1 MLTTVVLISLAV
13 TLVSASSSS
22 SSSSNGGLRHVG
34 TKISRSSLVKYGSS
48 FYFWDK
54 EISGTFQHVTATCG
68 SIYVENDSSEEA
80 FEADNNGWRVCH
92 DAEYIAINAYQQA
105 QANSLHGLYFTG
117 LLEHLQDP
125 QETNGGAAIR
135 RSYGAIDFIVF
146 NNGVWQT
153 VAGPKFAKALA
164 ADVDRLDTEELAYYG
179 DILLDRTPGNEEPA
193 DFLLKA
199 YCCVGPQAK
208 GVGNDNF
215 INVALRY
222 QKK

>member
-13 TLVSASSSS
+13 TLISASSSSS

-54 EISGTFQHVTATCG
+54 QLEGTFQHVSATCG
-68 SIYVENDSSEEA
+68 SLYVENDSSEEA
-80 FEADNNGWRVCH
+80 FETDNNGWRVCH

-105 QANSLHGLYFTG
+105 QATSLDGLYFTG
-117 LLEHLQDP
+117 LVESLQKYTSP
-125 QETNGGAAIR
+125 RNR
-135 RSYGAIDFIVF
+135 RSYGSIDFIAF
-146 NNGVWQT
+146 NEGVWQT
-153 VAGPKFAKALA
+153 VAGH
-164 ADVDRLDTEELAYYG
+164 RLSKPIAQDQDSIEVQEIAYYG
-179 DILLDRTPGNEEPA
+179 QLAVGERPGHERA
-193 DFLLKA
+193 DQYVLKA

-215 INVALRY
+215 LNAPFQY
-222 QKK
+222 QLFTK